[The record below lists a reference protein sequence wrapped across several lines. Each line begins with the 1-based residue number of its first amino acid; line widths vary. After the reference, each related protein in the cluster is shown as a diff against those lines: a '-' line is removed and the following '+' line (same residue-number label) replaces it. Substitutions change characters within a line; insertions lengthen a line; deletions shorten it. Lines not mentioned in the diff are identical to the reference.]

1 MRSNSV
7 LVEFFFSNVV
17 INAEAG
23 IDDLHF
29 NKRPLL
35 VYSVQICALLVY
47 LTNVVNQSRFPY
59 QLVAFLLLLVV
70 NVHQMR
76 IHFLENLM

>member
-7 LVEFFFSNVV
+7 LVEFFFSHVV

-23 IDDLHF
+23 INNFHF
-29 NKRPLL
+29 NRRPLL
-35 VYSVQICALLVY
+35 VRSVQICALLVY
-47 LTNVVNQSRFPY
+47 LTNVVNQSSFPY

-76 IHFLENLM
+76 INFLENLK